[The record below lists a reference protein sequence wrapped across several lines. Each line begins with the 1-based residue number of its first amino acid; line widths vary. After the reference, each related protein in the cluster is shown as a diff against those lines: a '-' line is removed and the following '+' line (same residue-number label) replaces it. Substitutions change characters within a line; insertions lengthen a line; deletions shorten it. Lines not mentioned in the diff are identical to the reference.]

1 MRKVV
6 VIPAGG
12 AGLRSGLPKP
22 KQYVKVNGKE
32 LIVYTLM
39 NFQKCKFIDE
49 IVIAASVQYF
59 KLLNKLIEKYKLSK
73 VTSVIEGG
81 KERQDSV
88 FNALF
93 SLNTNSN
100 DLILV
105 HDAARPL
112 LPASVLENAVKLAE
126 EKGNAVVA
134 LKAKDT
140 LVKGAQSI
148 DSYINRD
155 EIYQIQTPQIFKASI
170 LKKAMLEAQKNNFY
184 GTDESMLVK
193 RIGKKV
199 YLSEGSSLNFKVT
212 TKEDFSLFKSI
223 LG

>member
-1 MRKVV
+1 MRNYV

-12 AGLRSGLPKP
+12 AGLRSGFSKP

-39 NFQKCKFIDE
+39 NFQKCRFVDE
-49 IVIAASVQYF
+49 IVIAASEQYF
-59 KLLNKLIEKYKLSK
+59 KLLNKLIIKYKLSK

-112 LPASVLENAVKLAE
+112 LSASVLENAVKLAE

-134 LKAKDT
+134 LKARDT
-140 LVKGAQSI
+140 LVKGAGSI
-148 DSYINRD
+148 NSYLDRD

-170 LKKAMLEAQKNNFY
+170 LKKAMLEAQKDNFY

-212 TKEDFSLFKSI
+212 TKEDFSLFKSL

>member
-1 MRKVV
+1 MRNYV

-12 AGLRSGLPKP
+12 AGLRSGFPKP
-22 KQYVKVNGKE
+22 KQYVKVSGKE

-39 NFQKCKFIDE
+39 NFQKCKFVDE
-49 IVIAASVQYF
+49 IVIAASEQYF
-59 KLLNKLIEKYKLSK
+59 SLLNKLIVKYKLSK
-73 VTSVIEGG
+73 VTSVIKGG

-93 SLNTNSN
+93 SLNANSN

-112 LPASVLENAVKLAE
+112 LPASVLENAIKLAE

-134 LKAKDT
+134 LKARDT
-140 LVKGAQSI
+140 LVKGAGSI
-148 DSYINRD
+148 NSYLNRD

-170 LKKAMLEAQKNNFY
+170 LKKAMLEAQKDNFY